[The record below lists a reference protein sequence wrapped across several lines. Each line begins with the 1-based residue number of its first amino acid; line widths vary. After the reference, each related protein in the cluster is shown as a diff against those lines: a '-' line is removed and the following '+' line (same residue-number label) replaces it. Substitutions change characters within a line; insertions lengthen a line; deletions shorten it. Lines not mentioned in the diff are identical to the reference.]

1 MRRLLKPKLGGVR
14 VREAKQKGVAKKE
27 RTEAELLAV
36 SQYHGGKVGV
46 HGPSRIQSLVN
57 IPEF

>member
-1 MRRLLKPKLGGVR
+1 MLKPKLGGVR
-14 VREAKQKGVAKKE
+14 VREAKQKGVAKKA